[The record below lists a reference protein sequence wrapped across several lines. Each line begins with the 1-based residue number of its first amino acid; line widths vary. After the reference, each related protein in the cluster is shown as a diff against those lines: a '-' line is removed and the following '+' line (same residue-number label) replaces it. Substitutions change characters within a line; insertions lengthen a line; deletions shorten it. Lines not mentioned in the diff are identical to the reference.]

1 MPHADSYERTMLGDE
16 VLPELGCSFHRGHT
30 HTHDVLLACC
40 RCQVWANFSSGHAEQ
55 PGSAAVCD
63 RAGEVAVRAF
73 GAAAYV
79 RQLERGGCQ
88 VDRLDE
94 SGGGWQGTEVGSV
107 QLGTARGKDRTTNSC
122 EDVPPSGPQIL

>member
-1 MPHADSYERTMLGDE
+1 MPHANGHERTMLGDE
-16 VLPELGCSFHRGHT
+16 VLPEIGCSFHRRHS
-30 HTHDVLLACC
+30 HTHDVLLACS
-40 RCQVWANFSSGHAEQ
+40 RCQVRGNFSSGHAEQ

-79 RQLERGGCQ
+79 WQLERGGCQ

-94 SGGGWQGTEVGSV
+94 SGGGWQGTEVRSV
-107 QLGTARGKDRTTNSC
+107 QLWTARR
-122 EDVPPSGPQIL
+122 